1 MQVETA
7 GMENKSRQAEAV
19 RKARGRMM
27 SRELRALGEHDNEDD
42 ETQAVDEDEDVSDDM
57 TAT

>member
-1 MQVETA
+1 MQMEIA

-27 SRELRALGEHDNEDD
+27 SRELHALGEHDNEDD
-42 ETQAVDEDEDVSDDM
+42 ETQAVDEDVSDDM

>member
-1 MQVETA
+1 MQVEIA

-27 SRELRALGEHDNEDD
+27 SRELHALGEHDNEDD
-42 ETQAVDEDEDVSDDM
+42 ETQAVGEDEEVNDDM